1 MAGNATTP
9 GRSVTSRALAILGAF
24 DGRHRLL
31 GLTELANRAGLPVP
45 TAHRLVGE
53 LVSWGALSRTD
64 SGEYVVGRRLWD
76 IGLLAPV
83 HTGLQQITSPYLHDL
98 HDLHDLYGAT
108 LATVH
113 LAVRDDL
120 QALYVDRLSG
130 HASVPVVS
138 AIGSRLPLHAT
149 GVGKVL
155 LAHAPADVQ
164 DEVLS
169 DLPRITPYTVS
180 RPGLLRGRLK
190 KVREDDY
197 ATTVEEM
204 SLGACTVAVPIRSD
218 GAVVALGL
226 VVPSLKRNRARLVS
240 ALQVA
245 ARGIGRR
252 LMGPV
257 AG

>member
-1 MAGNATTP
+1 MAGNSARS

-24 DGRHRLL
+24 DGRHRRL
-31 GLTELANRAGLPVP
+31 GLTALATRAGLPVP

-53 LVSWGALSRTD
+53 LVAWGALSRTA

-83 HTGLQQITSPYLHDL
+83 HTGLQQIASPY
-98 HDLHDLYGAT
+98 LHDLYGAT

-113 LAVRDDL
+113 LAVRDGL
-120 QALYVDRLSG
+120 RALYVDRLSG

-164 DEVLS
+164 EEVLA

-180 RPGLLRGRLK
+180 RPGLLRGQLK

-218 GAVVALGL
+218 GAVVAALGIVAPTL
-226 VVPSLKRNRARLVS
+226 TRDRARLVS

-245 ARGIGRR
+245 ARGIGRN
-252 LMGPV
+252 L
-257 AG
+257 AGQVVG